1 MERTTFGLLFYIRRT
16 KLNKSGEASIFLR
29 ITVNGERA
37 DASIKRSIEP
47 RLWNTAKGK
56 AVENGRECK
65 DLNLYLDAISANI
78 FRIQRDIELEGLEL
92 SAHAVLD
99 RYLGKNR
106 PERHTLIEVFVE
118 HNEKQKKLSGID
130 IAPATAVRYEN
141 CRKLILQFLQCTYR
155 REDIYLDECPVS
167 SSKIMSF
174 FED

>member
-56 AVENGRECK
+56 AVENGRGCK

-78 FRIQRDIELEGLEL
+78 FLFGEETSRTSYFDRGL
-92 SAHAVLD
+92 
-99 RYLGKNR
+99 
-106 PERHTLIEVFVE
+106 
-118 HNEKQKKLSGID
+118 
-130 IAPATAVRYEN
+130 
-141 CRKLILQFLQCTYR
+141 YR
-155 REDIYLDECPVS
+155 AQ
-167 SSKIMSF
+167 
-174 FED
+174 